1 MAEQK
6 KSPTKY
12 RPKSVLPK
20 EMPTDKM
27 ATCYGFCGKTKRIGE
42 FYKSSADA
50 NAVGVIPFCKKCIK
64 ELVVNEDGT
73 HDLDKLREILR
84 HPSVDKPFLDKLWQ
98 SALDSKQKDKIGFY
112 FKLINGFSGTGLTW
126 ADSDDEYKVLPKTEI
141 RRIIKEKENQ
151 KEEVKKVI
159 NDDIDFQLEGWMIDL
174 FGEGYTSEEYKRM
187 VKKYNFLKENYT
199 ESTAMHTEAL
209 ATYIRY
215 KVKEEIATVDGDSAQ
230 AKIWSDLANKASTN
244 AKINPSQLS
253 KADLLGGISTISEIS
268 QAVEEAVDVVE
279 ILPRFKF
286 RPNDAVDFNIW
297 CYINYARSLEG
308 KPLIDYED
316 VYKFYD
322 ERKSA
327 YIEQYGDPYGI
338 FANDTTEKNRQS
350 IESFIKIKE
359 DEVIEDSTNEEGD
372 VGV

>member
-112 FKLINGFSGTGLTW
+112 FKLINGFSGVGLTW
-126 ADSDDEYKVLPKTEI
+126 SDSDDEYKVLPKTEI
-141 RRIIKEKENQ
+141 KRIIKEKESQ

-159 NDDIDFQLEGWMIDL
+159 NDGVDFQLESWMIDL

-297 CYINYARSLEG
+297 CYINYNLHLEG
-308 KPLIDYED
+308 KPLADYKD
-316 VYKFYD
+316 IYQFYD
-322 ERKSA
+322 ERKMN
-327 YIEQYGDPYGI
+327 YIKQYGDPYGI
-338 FANDTTEKNRQS
+338 FTNDTTEKNRGS
-350 IESFIKIKE
+350 IERFIATE
-359 DEVIEDSTNEEGD
+359 QEEYLEELTNEVGD
-372 VGV
+372 TDG